1 MKKSTQK
8 DYQKTGVWQICV
20 CGQSP
25 GKPQSGF
32 VNLPNFCNFSRLQL
46 LNQNKNG
53 YWLGQTSRGG
63 GRGSVT
69 GAVRGLAQGLGN
81 GGGRWFRRVVAD
93 VRRARTRRGRGRFH
107 PAARD
112 RTRLAVSRPAQ
123 T

>member
-20 CGQSP
+20 CGQSH
-25 GKPQSGF
+25 GKSQSRF
-32 VNLPNFCNFSRLQL
+32 VKLKNFCNFSRLQL

-53 YWLGQTSRGG
+53 YWLGQTSRCD
-63 GRGSVT
+63 GRGSVS

-81 GGGRWFRRVVAD
+81 GGGRRVRRAIAD
-93 VRRARTRRGRGRFH
+93 VRRARTRRGGRHFH

-112 RTRLAVSRPAQ
+112 RARLAVS
-123 T
+123 